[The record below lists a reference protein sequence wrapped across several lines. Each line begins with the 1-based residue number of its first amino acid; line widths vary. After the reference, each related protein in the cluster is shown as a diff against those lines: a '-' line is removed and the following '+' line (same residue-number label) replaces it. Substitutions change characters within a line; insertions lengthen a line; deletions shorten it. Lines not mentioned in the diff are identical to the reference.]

1 MPRRDHTTV
10 LMRNDLRVLE
20 VIVRDV
26 RILVIMAYI
35 LYTPYN
41 LNIGYIWLL
50 FKVKIMGALWTR

>member
-35 LYTPYN
+35 YTPYN